1 MSTDV
6 PKRERKATCGD
17 EDEPTV
23 EMKLKH
29 LENDFERTSQAITDD
44 IMKYR
49 GIELEI
55 EDLKVEHQ
63 RRKDNTDKVSIED
76 IPDLQ
81 EQIEVL
87 NGDLRELKADLERF
101 RTEDVADL
109 GTKIQNLKD
118 ELEVLTQDTEDT
130 EEHKAE
136 ANEKVQTMKGS
147 LHQLNTYSESEREK
161 RYALHK
167 KITDLESKLGL
178 REKQKPVDGFGDE
191 NFVQDSS
198 GDQPSETDIHT
209 ACREGDL
216 DRVKQLLSGP
226 EANDSLDKNGT
237 SLLMTAVEYGHRD
250 EFDFL
255 VSKGFDV
262 YQVDKFGNNVLH
274 VACIGGDV
282 DLVSYIITQNIVDIN
297 SRGQFGRTPVMAA
310 AEKGHKIVLDVLVS
324 HGADLYCVDDDGD
337 NILHAA
343 CLGGHVQ
350 MVEYLVAQ
358 EIVGINSRGD
368 NGRTPLMAAS
378 GMGHRGVFYYLLSKG
393 ADVSMLCQKKNN
405 ILHVACF
412 GGDSTMVNHILSNN
426 FFDINSKGEYGRT
439 PLLAAA
445 GKGHRDVLDLLLQ
458 TGCLATS
465 VDDNGHN
472 MLHVACLGAEVDMVK
487 HVLSKN
493 IVEKNSRDRYG
504 RSPVMLAAMT
514 GCRQAVDVLLE
525 QSADVNLV
533 DDSGNNILQAACLSN
548 EADMVKYLISL
559 QKLDINH
566 KNASGS
572 TAAVLAK
579 EQGYISLYDSL
590 VSQGCSKE

>member
-1 MSTDV
+1 MSTAEV
-6 PKRERKATCGD
+6 PKRERKATCGE
-17 EDEPTV
+17 EDEQTV
-23 EMKLKH
+23 EIKLKH
-29 LENDFERTSQAITDD
+29 LENDFERTRQAITDD

-63 RRKDNTDKVSIED
+63 RRKDNPDKTSLEA
-76 IPDLQ
+76 IPDLL

-87 NGDLRELKADLERF
+87 NDDLRELKADLEKF

-109 GTKIQNLKD
+109 GTKIQNVKD
-118 ELEVLTQDTEDT
+118 ELGTETQGTEDT

-136 ANEKVQTMKGS
+136 TNRKVEAMKDS
-147 LHQLNTYSESEREK
+147 LHQLNKYSDSEREK
-161 RYALHK
+161 RHALQM
-167 KITDLESKLGL
+167 KITDLAGKLGL

-191 NFVQDSS
+191 NFVQDISS
-198 GDQPSETDIHT
+198 EYTSETDIHT
-209 ACREGDL
+209 ACKEGDL
-216 DRVKQLLSGP
+216 DRLKQLLSDP
-226 EANDSLDKNGT
+226 NVNDSLDKT
-237 SLLMTAVEYGHRD
+237 SLLLIAVEYGHRD

-282 DLVSYIITQNIVDIN
+282 DIVSYIISLDITDIN

-324 HGADLYCVDDDGD
+324 HGADLYLVDDDGD

-368 NGRTPLMAAS
+368 NGRTPLMAAA
-378 GMGHRGVFYYLLSKG
+378 GMGHRGVFYYLLSMG
-393 ADVSMLCQKKNN
+393 ADVSLMCKSKNN
-405 ILHVACF
+405 ILHVACM
-412 GGDSTMVNHILSNN
+412 GGNSVMVKRILSNN
-426 FFDINSKGEYGRT
+426 FFDINSKGEYGRP
-439 PLLAAA
+439 PLLAAS

-458 TGCLATS
+458 AACNATL

-472 MLHVACLGAEVDMVK
+472 MLHVACLGADVDTVK

-493 IVEKNSRDRYG
+493 IVDKNSRDRYG
-504 RSPVMLAAMT
+504 RSPVMLAAMK
-514 GCRQAVDVLLE
+514 GCRDVVHVLLD
-525 QSADVNLV
+525 QGADLNLV
-533 DDSGNNILQAACLSN
+533 DDSGNNILHASCLSN
-548 EADMVKYLISL
+548 QADMVTYLISL

-572 TAAVLAK
+572 TAAMIAK
-579 EQGYISLYDSL
+579 EQGNMSLYDSL
-590 VSQGCSKE
+590 ESKGCSKE